1 MLQQINLYQ
10 PIFRKEQKVF
20 SAQTVAISI
29 ATIAMVLIGIYG
41 FGMWKVQKAANEVAA
56 MTAQQQSQQ
65 AMVEQN
71 EAALSASANPQ
82 QIAARSKK
90 LEQELAERRNALD
103 LLRGGAAGETTGF
116 AQRIE
121 ALARQ
126 HIDGVWLERVVLA
139 GDAHTLSLTGY
150 STDADQIPHY
160 LLALSQES
168 ALAGTRFDN
177 FMIEHHGKPEQ
188 NAVHFRA
195 SSAALADTGKLA
207 DADSSTGEAQ

>member
-1 MLQQINLYQ
+1 MIQQINLYQ

-20 SAQTVAISI
+20 SARTVATSVGAI
-29 ATIAMVLIGIYG
+29 ALVLVGIYG
-41 FGMWKVQKAANEVAA
+41 FGLWQVQKAAKEVAA

-71 EAALSASANPQ
+71 GAALAATANPQ
-82 QIAARSKK
+82 QIAARSKR
-90 LEQELAERRNALD
+90 LEHELAERRNALD

-126 HIDGVWLERVVLA
+126 HVDGVWLERVVLA

-168 ALAGTRFDN
+168 ALAGTTFDN
-177 FMIEHHGKPEQ
+177 FLIEHRGKTEQ
-188 NAVHFRA
+188 NAVHFTA
-195 SSAALADTGKLA
+195 SSASLVDAGKFA
-207 DADSSTGEAQ
+207 DAESSSGEAQ